1 MSQPHLPTPASVEY
15 PPPAGSFGSDR
26 IINASASGITGKLLL
41 LGLGPVRMLLENSRQ
56 DRSVV
61 IRIL

>member
-1 MSQPHLPTPASVEY
+1 MSQPHLPTLTSVEY
-15 PPPAGSFGSDR
+15 PPPLGSFGSDR

-41 LGLGPVRMLLENSRQ
+41 LGLGPAGMLLENGGQ